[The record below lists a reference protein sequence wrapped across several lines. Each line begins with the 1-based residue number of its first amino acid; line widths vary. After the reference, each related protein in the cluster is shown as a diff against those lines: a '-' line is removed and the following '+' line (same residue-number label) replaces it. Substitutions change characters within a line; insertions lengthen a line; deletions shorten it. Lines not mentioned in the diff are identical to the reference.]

1 MKGIYEIMKK
11 NEKQTVKKWS
21 RVFLCQLLAALICL
35 LTACGGTSTDQNGT
49 TVSGTQNKADGFALT
64 VAGVEIVPGMILPAM
79 PEADAVYSAAS
90 CAIEGLDKTYT
101 YGSIVISTQDDGKT
115 ERVTG
120 LTIMDDG
127 AATGEGITIGDSAE
141 RVKAVYGEPA
151 SQSENV
157 WRYLRGKT
165 ALRML
170 FREGMVTSIV
180 YETAE

>member
-1 MKGIYEIMKK
+1 MKRNGKK
-11 NEKQTVKKWS
+11 TLKKWS
-21 RVFLCQLLAALICL
+21 KVFLCPVLAVLICL
-35 LTACGGTSTDQNGT
+35 LTACGGADNDRNDT
-49 TVSGTQNKADGFALT
+49 TTTGTQNKVDGFALT

-79 PEADAVYSAAS
+79 PQADSVYEAAS

-127 AATGEGITIGDSAE
+127 AATGEGVTIGDSVE

-165 ALRML
+165 VLRIL

-180 YETAE
+180 YETAD